1 MKIQLTGLKTEES
14 QAWFLHFYREIV
26 NDRKEGIPQVGE
38 SLPNMYEDTYE
49 AAYLK

>member
-14 QAWFLHFYREIV
+14 QAWFLHFYKAIV

-38 SLPNMYEDTYE
+38 SLTNMYEDTYE